1 MVIMTS
7 PVICSIL
14 GRYSA
19 TVGRVKHGASLRPGT
34 ASTLSRSMARS
45 SNRFCGVQS
54 LRPPLGQ
61 WVNLQQRCLSTG
73 SVLLKGDPHNPE
85 IDPEEEKYIVHS
97 PYSSVEIPEI
107 NLTEFVFRDVE
118 KYKDNVALVSQ
129 KYCAI

>member
-19 TVGRVKHGASLRPGT
+19 TVGRVRAGASLRSGT
-34 ASTLSRSMARS
+34 ASTLSSSMAKS
-45 SNRFCGVQS
+45 SMSFCGVQS

-73 SVLLKGDPHNPE
+73 SFPLKGDPSHPD
-85 IDPEEEKYIVHS
+85 IDPAEEKFIVHS
-97 PYSSVEIPEI
+97 PSSSVDVPAF
-107 NLTEFVFRDVE
+107 NLTDFVFLGWE
-118 KYKDNVALVSQ
+118 K
-129 KYCAI
+129 